1 MEDTDSQQKQSA
13 VDGKSA
19 YAGNKWT
26 EPTDMGVDKMGDE
39 AGLDIQPEEP
49 LSVAE
54 NLSERDEERYEL
66 DPDSDN
72 RPGVESSN

>member
-1 MEDTDSQQKQSA
+1 MEDTDSQQKQAA
-13 VDGKSA
+13 VDGKGA

-39 AGLDIQPEEP
+39 AGLDVQPEEP

-54 NLSERDEERYEL
+54 DLSKRDEKRYEL
-66 DPDSDN
+66 DPNSAN
-72 RPGVESSN
+72 RPSVE

>member
-1 MEDTDSQQKQSA
+1 MEDTDSKPKQTA

-39 AGLDIQPEEP
+39 AGVDVQPEEP
-49 LSVAE
+49 LAVAE
-54 NLSERDEERYEL
+54 DIAERDDDRYEL
-66 DPDSDN
+66 DPDSAK
-72 RPGVESSN
+72 RPATE